1 MVSKNQRLPR
11 EVRERQMID
20 AAVRVFSRSGYH
32 TASVEDVA
40 EAAGISK
47 PMVYIYLGSK
57 ERLFTAC
64 IHREA
69 DRVVEAVRAAVHPG
83 EPPEL
88 GLWSALRVFFRF
100 VADNRDSW
108 AVLYQQARAQSAAF
122 SKEVAAARC
131 RVIDEIT
138 AMVVAGTRLPGGE
151 RIVSERDAEILA
163 RIAIGAAD
171 SLIDW
176 LLEHPEES
184 ADSLVERV
192 VNLALVGVERY
203 NTGDIPPP

>member
-1 MVSKNQRLPR
+1 MVSKQQRLPR

-32 TASVEDVA
+32 TASVEEVA

-69 DRVVEAVRAAVHPG
+69 DRMVEVVRAAVHPG

-88 GLWSALRVFFRF
+88 GLWSGLRVFFCF

-108 AVLYQQARAQSAAF
+108 AVLYQHARTQGEPF
-122 SKEVAAARC
+122 SKEVGAARS

-138 AMVVAGTRLPGGE
+138 RMVVAGTSLPGGE
-151 RIVSERDAEILA
+151 RIVSQRDAEILA

-171 SLIDW
+171 SLTDW

-184 ADSLVERV
+184 PESLIDRV
-192 VNLALVGVERY
+192 TNLALIGVERY
-203 NTGDIPPP
+203 NTGDVPSA

>member
-1 MVSKNQRLPR
+1 
-11 EVRERQMID
+11 MID
-20 AAVRVFSRSGYH
+20 AAVRVFSQVGYH
-32 TASVEDVA
+32 TASVEEIA
-40 EAAGISK
+40 GAAGISK

-69 DRVVEAVRAAVHPG
+69 DRVVETVRAAVHPD

-88 GLWSALRVFFRF
+88 GLWSGLRVFFRF

-108 AVLYQQARAQSAAF
+108 TVLYQHARTQGEPFA
-122 SKEVAAARC
+122 KEVRAARN
-131 RVIDEIT
+131 RVIAEIT
-138 AMVVAGTRLPGGE
+138 AMVVAGTRMPGGE

-171 SLIDW
+171 SLSDW
-176 LLEHPEES
+176 LLEHPDES
-184 ADSLVERV
+184 PDSLVDRV
-192 VNLALVGVERY
+192 TDLALVGVERY
-203 NTGDIPPP
+203 NTGDLPPS